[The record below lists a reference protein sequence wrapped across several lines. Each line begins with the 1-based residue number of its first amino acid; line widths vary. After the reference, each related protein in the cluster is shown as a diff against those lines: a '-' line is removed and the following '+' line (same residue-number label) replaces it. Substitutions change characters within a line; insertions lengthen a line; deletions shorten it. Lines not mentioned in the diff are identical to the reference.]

1 MDTKSLAAMAK
12 IAIDNQEY
20 TRNWGREA
28 IRLIVE
34 DGRSVESVITETKEA
49 LAWHYNGGL
58 VDTPSKKSKF
68 NNYFSTIR
76 YLIPGWASGSIPLDS
91 RNDVLNGTASFL
103 FVYAHQKKLE
113 KAEASSLDEAIAC
126 LARIKLFV
134 SEVSPA
140 DAERLKQEIAILLE
154 SVELRRSMPACRT
167 D

>member
-12 IAIDNQEY
+12 VAIDNQEY

-34 DGRSVESVITETKEA
+34 DGRSVESIITETKEA
-49 LAWHYNGGL
+49 LAWHYHNGIL
-58 VDTPSKKSKF
+58 DTPQKKAKF

-91 RNDVLNGTASFL
+91 RNAVLNGTASFL
-103 FVYAHQKKLE
+103 YVYAQQKKLE
-113 KAEASSLDEAIAC
+113 KAEASSFDEAMAR
-126 LARIKLFV
+126 LAWIKLFV
-134 SEVSPA
+134 AEVSPA
-140 DAERLKQEIAILLE
+140 NAERLKQEIAILLE
-154 SVELRRSMPACRT
+154 AVELRLSMPTRRI